1 MTSPQ
6 YVRSGEDG
14 ICSDLT
20 WAGANDWTLSLGRG
34 TVSYATNYWLVSRFP
49 PGTVLARIVFV
60 FPACRR
66 DLKTARVFS
75 ASVTGVCRRC
85 SGVGRGRIGGAGVSR
100 ESPEE
105 DGHE

>member
-1 MTSPQ
+1 MGPAQ
-6 YVRSGEDG
+6 
-14 ICSDLT
+14 SDMG
-20 WAGANDWTLSLGRG
+20 WANDWTLSLGHG
-34 TVSYATNYWLVSRFP
+34 TVLHATNYWFVSRFP
-49 PGTVLARIVFV
+49 PGTVFARIVFV

-66 DLKTARVFS
+66 DLKTARVLG